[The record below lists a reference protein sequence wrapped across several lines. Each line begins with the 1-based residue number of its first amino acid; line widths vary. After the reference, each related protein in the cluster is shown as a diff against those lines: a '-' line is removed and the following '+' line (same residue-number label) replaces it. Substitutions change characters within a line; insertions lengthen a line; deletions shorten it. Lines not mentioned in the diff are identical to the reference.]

1 MSTPQDL
8 ADTILTALNR
18 DHLPVPFTP
27 HDVQAAF
34 RDIGREAPDKG
45 QIMDALEILEE
56 NLYVHSPDF
65 LAVEWHRPFMPESQS
80 DMEKLARLQADPDLT
95 EAQKGAIS
103 SMVSANSRQWDRAF
117 AGKYTWRQTAE
128 ALERRGVLEFIN
140 YGDSDPRRSGY
151 YAAGRFGELMRERA
165 SLG

>member
-27 HDVQAAF
+27 HDIQGAF
-34 RDIGREAPDKG
+34 RELGREAPDKG

-65 LAVEWHRPFMPESQS
+65 LAVEWHRPFLPESQS

-117 AGKYTWRQTAE
+117 AYNHNRTAK
-128 ALERRGVLEFIN
+128 ALERRGLLEFIN